1 MQFGQKRS
9 NEDKTLPRGTFRL
22 FEANVS
28 SDVNHCTKGRYKKII
43 KKINTHFIRHTYIQA
58 PCILRCNCF
67 YLHTDGRAVGG
78 DGGDGGDEGGGVGR
92 EWEGMGG
99 GGGVGGGG
107 RSAALVN
114 DEHTRLK
121 ASFLLANYSAETVVF
136 SVNSGSQGVHY

>member
-1 MQFGQKRS
+1 M
-9 NEDKTLPRGTFRL
+9 
-22 FEANVS
+22 AMV
-28 SDVNHCTKGRYKKII
+28 VTK
-43 KKINTHFIRHTYIQA
+43 
-58 PCILRCNCF
+58 
-67 YLHTDGRAVGG
+67 AVGW
-78 DGGDGGDEGGGVGR
+78 GGNGKGWVE
-92 EWEGMGG
+92 